1 MKAYRECSLMLRL
14 SLFFIAGFL
23 AVPFFHQ
30 PVLGVLNALAVVPMA
45 PFNLSPTAPLGV
57 PALLSASL
65 WGGIWAVIMLSILKW
80 DPTKPQ
86 PWLKALL
93 FGGIALTTV
102 ALLVVFPLKGM
113 GFDWAKLPGRFLI
126 GFLVNAAWGIGTL
139 LFARSLFI
147 R

>member
-1 MKAYRECSLMLRL
+1 MLRI

-30 PVLGVLNALAVVPMA
+30 PVLGLLNALAIVPMA

-65 WGGIWAVIMLSILKW
+65 WGGLWAVIMLSILRW
-80 DPTKPQ
+80 DPIKPQ
-86 PWLKALL
+86 PWVKALL
-93 FGGIALTTV
+93 FGGFALTAV
-102 ALLVVFPLKGM
+102 ALLIVFPLKGM
-113 GFDWAKLPGRFLI
+113 GFDLAKLPGRFLI

-139 LFARSLFI
+139 LFARSLFF
-147 R
+147 RQTR

>member
-1 MKAYRECSLMLRL
+1 MLRL
-14 SLFFIAGFL
+14 SLFFLAGFL

-30 PVLGVLNALAVVPMA
+30 PVLGLLHALAVVPFA

-57 PALLSASL
+57 PALLSASF
-65 WGGIWAVIMLSILKW
+65 WGGLWAVVMLLVLRW
-80 DPTKPQ
+80 QAGTPQ

-113 GFDWAKLPGRFLI
+113 GFDPVKLPGRFLI
-126 GFLVNAAWGIGTL
+126 GFLVNAAWGVGTL
-139 LFARSLFI
+139 IFARTLLP

>member
-1 MKAYRECSLMLRL
+1 MLRL
-14 SLFFIAGFL
+14 ILFFIAGFL

-30 PVLGVLNALAVVPMA
+30 PVLGVLNALAVVPVA

-57 PALLSASL
+57 PALVSASF
-65 WGGIWAVIMLSILKW
+65 WGGVWAVVMLLVLRW
-80 DPTKPQ
+80 DAAKPQ

-113 GFDWAKLPGRFLI
+113 GLDPAKLPGRFLI
-126 GFLVNAAWGIGTL
+126 GFLVNAAWGVGTL
-139 LFARSLFI
+139 IFARTLFAR
-147 R
+147 

>member
-1 MKAYRECSLMLRL
+1 MLRL

-30 PVLGVLNALAVVPMA
+30 PVLGLLNALGIVPIA
-45 PFNLSPTAPLGV
+45 PFSLSPTAPLGV
-57 PALLSASL
+57 PALLSASF
-65 WGGIWAVIMLSILKW
+65 WGGVWAVIMLLVLRW
-80 DPTKPQ
+80 QPTQPQ

-93 FGGIALTTV
+93 FGGIALTAV
-102 ALLVVFPLKGM
+102 ALLLVFPLKGL
-113 GFDWAKLPGRFLI
+113 GFDLAKLPGRMLI
-126 GFLVNAAWGIGTL
+126 GFLVNAAWGVGTL

>member
-1 MKAYRECSLMLRL
+1 MLRL
-14 SLFFIAGFL
+14 CLFFIAGFL

-30 PVLGVLNALAVVPMA
+30 PVLGILNALAIVPIA
-45 PFNLSPTAPLGV
+45 PFSLNPTAPFAV

-65 WGGIWAVIMLSILKW
+65 WGGVWAVIMLLTLRW
-80 DPTKPQ
+80 DPIKPQ

-93 FGGIALTTV
+93 FAGIALTSV

-113 GFDWAKLPGRFLI
+113 GVDLAKLPGRFLI